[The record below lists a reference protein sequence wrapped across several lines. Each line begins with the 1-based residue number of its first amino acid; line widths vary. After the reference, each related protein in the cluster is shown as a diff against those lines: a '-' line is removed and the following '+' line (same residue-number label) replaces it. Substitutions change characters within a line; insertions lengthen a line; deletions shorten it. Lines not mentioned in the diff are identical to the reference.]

1 MSYSNLSKL
10 NFNITNNFFI
20 ASGKIRHTWWGIFS
34 CDLSLIRHRDHIICR
49 KFLKCVYNVLFCLCH
64 CICPW
69 LRLCL
74 CLFCLWAVQRG
85 QTSFRFWWNVSLSEW
100 SGEEKVTSRI
110 EGWNSHGMLVIRQ
123 SQQYYCDLIFSFS
136 KLFFLFLSN
145 FKREDRVVW
154 PFHAYCLL
162 FRSSM
167 LVGIA
172 LANCSDYSNFSSFF
186 IKLLFANV
194 YYYDFVVLL
203 IKLLFACW
211 CRALM
216 HPHYVFGQRSCIK
229 GPPYDFHQHICKQS
243 NRIWKISFWEYWK
256 ISEYFWQY
264 QGPAIWL
271 PTTYMQRKQNNVE
284 NIKYLSPSGE
294 AKWKWF
300 CYQGEKIGRIWDLRV
315 VGIPIA
321 FELKQYT
328 CCHSW
333 SSLTKWGR
341 G

>member
-1 MSYSNLSKL
+1 
-10 NFNITNNFFI
+10 
-20 ASGKIRHTWWGIFS
+20 
-34 CDLSLIRHRDHIICR
+34 
-49 KFLKCVYNVLFCLCH
+49 
-64 CICPW
+64 
-69 LRLCL
+69 
-74 CLFCLWAVQRG
+74 
-85 QTSFRFWWNVSLSEW
+85 
-100 SGEEKVTSRI
+100 
-110 EGWNSHGMLVIRQ
+110 MLVIRQ
-123 SQQYYCDLIFSFS
+123 SQQSYSIVIFLFS

-145 FKREDRVVW
+145 FGRIELRSYLN
-154 PFHAYCLL
+154 FSCLL
-162 FRSSM
+162 FAFQ
-167 LVGIA
+167 IKHDCWY
-172 LANCSDYSNFSSFF
+172 CSCKLFWFFKLLIIF

-243 NRIWKISFWEYWK
+243 NRIWKISPWEYWK
-256 ISEYFWQY
+256 VSEYFWQHE
-264 QGPAIWL
+264 GPTIWRK
-271 PTTYMQRKQNNVE
+271 TTFMQIKQQNVE
-284 NIKYLSPSGE
+284 NIKYLPPSGE

-321 FELKQYT
+321 SELKQYT

>member
-10 NFNITNNFFI
+10 NFDITNNFFI

-49 KFLKCVYNVLFCLCH
+49 KFLKCVYNVLFCL
-64 CICPW
+64 CPW

-136 KLFFLFLSN
+136 KLLFLFLSN
-145 FKREDRVVW
+145 LKREDWVVW

-172 LANCSDYSNFSSFF
+172 LANCSDYLNFSSFF
-186 IKLLFANV
+186 IKLFFCN
-194 YYYDFVVLL
+194 YVLL
-203 IKLLFACW
+203 WLCCAFNQAALCLL
-211 CRALM
+211 M
-216 HPHYVFGQRSCIK
+216 SG
-229 GPPYDFHQHICKQS
+229 S
-243 NRIWKISFWEYWK
+243 NASSLCVWTE
-256 ISEYFWQY
+256 ELH
-264 QGPAIWL
+264 QGPTIWL
-271 PTTYMQRKQNNVE
+271 PPTYMQTKQQNLE
-284 NIKYLSPSGE
+284 NIILRILENTRIFLTISRARHMTSNNIYAKE
-294 AKWKWF
+294 AK
-300 CYQGEKIGRIWDLRV
+300 
-315 VGIPIA
+315 
-321 FELKQYT
+321 
-328 CCHSW
+328 
-333 SSLTKWGR
+333 
-341 G
+341 